1 MCGYRIWGLAA
12 AFIGYLMTGFV
23 IAFFG
28 FNVSRDDEKT
38 IGLIV
43 GLGIYFAPLIL
54 IRIGSNDSSTTTT
67 KVPNLTESEIE
78 KIKPFS
84 VELFQRVNAGE
95 KMETVAQSIATRASV
110 SPNQVI
116 SFAFALTQAL
126 KEKGEHEKKKPPN
139 KRVVGA
145 KSELPL
151 KAKSKKASRH

>member
-28 FNVSRDDEKT
+28 FDVSRDDEKT

-43 GLGIYFAPLIL
+43 GLVIYFAPLIL
-54 IRIGSNDSSTTTT
+54 VRIGSNDSSTATTNI
-67 KVPNLTESEIE
+67 PNLTESEIE

-95 KMETVAQSIATRASV
+95 KMEVVAQSIATRAKV
-110 SPNQVI
+110 TPNQVI
-116 SFAFALTQAL
+116 VFALALAKAL
-126 KEKGEHEKKKPPN
+126 KDKKD
-139 KRVVGA
+139 
-145 KSELPL
+145 
-151 KAKSKKASRH
+151 

>member
-28 FNVSRDDEKT
+28 FDVSLDDEKT

-43 GLGIYFAPLIL
+43 GLVIYFAPLIL
-54 IRIGSNDSSTTTT
+54 IRAGSNDSPAATTNI
-67 KVPNLTESEIE
+67 PDLTESEIE

-95 KMETVAQSIATRASV
+95 KMEIVAQSIATRAKV
-110 SPNQVI
+110 TPNQVI
-116 SFAFALTQAL
+116 AFALALAKVL
-126 KEKGEHEKKKPPN
+126 KENE
-139 KRVVGA
+139 R
-145 KSELPL
+145 KSAIE
-151 KAKSKKASRH
+151 R